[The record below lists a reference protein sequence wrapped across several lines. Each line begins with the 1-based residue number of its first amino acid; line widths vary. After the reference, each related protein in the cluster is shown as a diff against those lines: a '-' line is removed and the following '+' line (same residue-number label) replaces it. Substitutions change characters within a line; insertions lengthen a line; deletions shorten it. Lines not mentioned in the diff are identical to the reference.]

1 MGRAQIIAGAIER
14 SWIFEDAK
22 VPLYL
27 ALIKTISIWDWMASD
42 LGKREALVNKAKG
55 ISPFALIDIFEE
67 DIAVIT
73 QHNKDL
79 QLATAVSDTEVR
91 TARENVTYHTPAS
104 AEKFIMILKQYANLL
119 QTLFIRQYPLYKQ
132 MYVIIKTLRGV
143 FTHCKGAAI
152 A

>member
-1 MGRAQIIAGAIER
+1 MGRAQIIAGVIER

-79 QLATAVSDTEVR
+79 QRATAVSDTEIR
-91 TARENVTYHTPAS
+91 TARENVTYHAPAS
-104 AEKFIMILKQYANLL
+104 A
-119 QTLFIRQYPLYKQ
+119 
-132 MYVIIKTLRGV
+132 
-143 FTHCKGAAI
+143 
-152 A
+152 